1 MWNPPLTDRE
11 LGVRRSALAEAAE
24 LLAHLVRDGAR
35 TICFIKSRKGVELLS
50 RLVKEDLDNANPE
63 LAELIAPYRAGYTS
77 QQRHELEGRLVR
89 GELRA
94 VITTDALELGI
105 DIGELDAA
113 VVVTFPGT
121 VASLRQMWGRAGRRG
136 RGLAVYVAG
145 EDALDQFFSRHP
157 EDFLDRPVEAAILD
171 HESPLIFRQ
180 HLLCAAHENPLSHD
194 DAEFLGP
201 ALGGPRRA
209 PAQRG

>member
-1 MWNPPLTDRE
+1 
-11 LGVRRSALAEAAE
+11 
-24 LLAHLVRDGAR
+24 LLARLVRDGAR
-35 TICFIKSRKGVELLS
+35 LICFMKSRKGVEVLHKLL
-50 RLVKEDLDNANPE
+50 VADLESADPQGTDPE
-63 LAELIAPYRAGYTS
+63 LAKLVAPYRAGYTP
-77 QQRHELEGRLVR
+77 QQRRELEGRLVR

-145 EDALDQFFSRHP
+145 EDALDQFFCRHP
-157 EDFLDRPVEAAILD
+157 EDFLERPVEAAILD
-171 HESPLIFRQ
+171 HESP
-180 HLLCAAHENPLSHD
+180 
-194 DAEFLGP
+194 
-201 ALGGPRRA
+201 
-209 PAQRG
+209 